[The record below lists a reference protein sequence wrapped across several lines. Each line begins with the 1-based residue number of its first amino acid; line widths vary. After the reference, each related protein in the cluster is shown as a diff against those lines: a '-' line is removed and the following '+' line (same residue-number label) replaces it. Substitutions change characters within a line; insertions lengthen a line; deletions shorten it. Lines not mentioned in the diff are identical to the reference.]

1 MPPVWSWGSDYATSV
16 PGVNR
21 ECDEYPFASTYEGAA
36 QHAKDSSKPKDNYSA
51 RPLPKTDNGA
61 AGNILK
67 AFMDRNRILD
77 GFNGKEE
84 VDGYLVTVS

>member
-1 MPPVWSWGSDYATSV
+1 MLKA
-16 PGVNR
+16 
-21 ECDEYPFASTYEGAA
+21 
-36 QHAKDSSKPKDNYSA
+36 
-51 RPLPKTDNGA
+51 DNGA

>member
-1 MPPVWSWGSDYATSV
+1 M
-16 PGVNR
+16 NR
-21 ECDEYPFASTYEGAA
+21 ECDEYPFAGNYEGAA
-36 QHAKDSSKPKDNYSA
+36 QHAKDGSKPKDNYSA
-51 RPLPKTDNGA
+51 RPLPKADNGA

-84 VDGYLVTVS
+84 VDGHLVTVS